1 MARCQMCREA
11 VTATAL
17 LPSANACSTATSAN
31 DPKAQPATLNA
42 AVVPAAD
49 PGGLFIALSAGLVRA
64 QGLSSHFIPA
74 VSSETEIDQQ
84 VEPMKGGMR
93 CVTPGPD
100 RNAGGGPVTGTT
112 GEEACIMRIA
122 WT

>member
-1 MARCQMCREA
+1 M
-11 VTATAL
+11 
-17 LPSANACSTATSAN
+17 
-31 DPKAQPATLNA
+31 
-42 AVVPAAD
+42 
-49 PGGLFIALSAGLVRA
+49 FIALSAGLVRA